1 MAQQDRS
8 TIKTFFE
15 TGDIPTEAQFGDSFD
30 SQVFWVDDVETDL
43 TSNSDDKVPTVKAVV
58 DGIAAIP
65 NELTTDE
72 LAAINGANSPD
83 ATNVFLTEDD
93 EVYTKDANDNIFY
106 KGVTPT
112 LGTSCSKNIFHKTGG
127 AITLGNA
134 AIGNI
139 FEPTENT
146 TNFVFGANLRNV
158 TIKAGN
164 YPSSPSA
171 GTLNLTAGGYAFL
184 YNKDYPSEIF
194 VGANGAALH
203 SYYDSANDRYVVT
216 NLVTLVSINSGT
228 VTSVN
233 AGTNISVTGTAAAPI
248 INSLSD
254 RYKTTSTTSNT
265 IGNGSRTFTVDA
277 NLSYIPLQEV
287 LIVYD
292 PSNHMHGE
300 VTSYN
305 STTGQLIVDVQHH
318 TGGGTF
324 ASWVINL
331 DGTPVDAIT
340 GAGTLNRLAYFT
352 AAQVIDDVAAITAA
366 RALKSDANGL
376 PIHFDTAT
384 EPSLTE
390 LSYVKGVTSAIQTQL
405 NAKRKTLQSTGL
417 GTAVTGTTSNTFCKA
432 MLVPAN
438 TFVVGDVPMLTTRI
452 IKGTSG
458 LGTITA
464 RVYVN
469 TVANISGSPILLA
482 TTPAQIASTRSFAT
496 MRNISIE
503 SATESIVTSATT
515 ANSIEEAV
523 TAAAETTMNIDWTI
537 DQYIVVSIQLGS
549 SSDNGNCRYIMIN

>member
-1 MAQQDRS
+1 MAQQNRT

-292 PSNHMHGE
+292 ASNHMHGS

-305 STTGQLIVDVQHH
+305 STTGELIVDVKHN
-318 TGGGTF
+318 TGSGTYNVW
-324 ASWVINL
+324 SINL

-340 GAGTLNRLAYFT
+340 GAGTANRLAYFT
-352 AAQVIDDVAAITAA
+352 ATQVIDDVAAITAS
-366 RALKSDANGL
+366 RALISDANGL
-376 PIHFDTAT
+376 PTHSAT
-384 EPSLTE
+384 TSTE
-390 LSYVKGVTSAIQTQL
+390 LGYVSGVTGAIQTQIDI
-405 NAKRKTLQSTGL
+405 ARR
-417 GTAVTGTTSNTFCKA
+417 A
-432 MLVPAN
+432 
-438 TFVVGDVPMLTTRI
+438 
-452 IKGTSG
+452 
-458 LGTITA
+458 TIFF
-464 RVYVN
+464 
-469 TVANISGSPILLA
+469 
-482 TTPAQIASTRSFAT
+482 TPAQINPVDSTTYYFSSALIISTTATAVDMNVGYAFKVIGAIIQAVNSGGTQGSSENSTLQLKNTTTNTSTSIGTFKTDATTGNQTEVTYTGLNISVAATDSFALQWDFPAPNPNPT
-496 MRNISIE
+496 NVFLRI
-503 SATESIVTSATT
+503 TLIVEFT
-515 ANSIEEAV
+515 
-523 TAAAETTMNIDWTI
+523 
-537 DQYIVVSIQLGS
+537 
-549 SSDNGNCRYIMIN
+549 

>member
-1 MAQQDRS
+1 MAQQNRS

-30 SQVFWVDDVETDL
+30 SQVFWVDDVETTLGTTD
-43 TSNSDDKVPTVKAVV
+43 TKVPTSKAV
-58 DGIAAIP
+58 
-65 NELTTDE
+65 N
-72 LAAINGANSPD
+72 D
-83 ATNVFLTEDD
+83 AM
-93 EVYTKDANDNIFY
+93 VYTKDANDNIFY
-106 KGVTPT
+106 KGVSPT

-127 AITLGNA
+127 AITLGNG

-171 GTLNLTAGGYAFL
+171 GTLTLTAGGYAFL

-216 NLVTLVSINSGT
+216 NLVTLVSINIGGGGT

-254 RYKTTSTTSNT
+254 RYKTTSLSSVS
-265 IGNGSRTFTVDA
+265 IGNGSKTFTVDA
-277 NLSYIPLQEV
+277 NLSYISQQEV

-292 PSNHMHGE
+292 ASNHMHGT

-305 STTGQLIVDVQHH
+305 STTGQLIVDVKHH

-331 DGTPVDAIT
+331 DGVPIDAIT

-352 AAQVIDDVAAITAA
+352 AAQVIDDVAAITAS
-366 RALKSDANGL
+366 RALISDANGL
-376 PIHFDTAT
+376 PTHSAT
-384 EPSLTE
+384 TSTE
-390 LSYVKGVTSAIQTQL
+390 LGYVSGVTSAIQTQL
-405 NAKRKTLQSTGL
+405 NAKRKTVQSTGL

-496 MRNISIE
+496 MRNIAIE

-523 TAAAETTMNIDWTI
+523 TSAAETTMNIDWTI

-549 SSDNGNCRYIMIN
+549 ASDNGNCRYIMIN

>member
-1 MAQQDRS
+1 MAQQNRS

-30 SQVFWVDDVETDL
+30 SQVFWQDDVETTLGTTD
-43 TSNSDDKVPTVKAVV
+43 TKVPTSKAV
-58 DGIAAIP
+58 
-65 NELTTDE
+65 N
-72 LAAINGANSPD
+72 D
-83 ATNVFLTEDD
+83 AM
-93 EVYTKDANDNIFY
+93 VYTKDANDNIFY

-127 AITLGNA
+127 AITLGNG

-164 YPSSPSA
+164 YPAHPTM

-216 NLVTLVSINSGT
+216 NLVTLVSINIGGGGT

-340 GAGTLNRLAYFT
+340 GVGTLNRLAYFT
-352 AAQVIDDVAAITAA
+352 AAQVIDDAAAITAA
-366 RALKSDANGL
+366 RALKSDANGI
-376 PIHFDTAT
+376 PTHFDTAT

-405 NAKRKTLQSTGL
+405 DGKRKTIQSAL
-417 GTAVTGTTSNTFCKA
+417 IGTAVTGTTASTYCKGLEIPAGWFVDGDCPMCNAGVIKTGTAGTLAIRMYLNTTNN
-432 MLVPAN
+432 L
-438 TFVVGDVPMLTTRI
+438 
-452 IKGTSG
+452 
-458 LGTITA
+458 
-464 RVYVN
+464 
-469 TVANISGSPILLA
+469 SGSPILVGSVVGVLAA
-482 TTPAQIASTRSFAT
+482 TTLGQNMQRAMAIIKADGSGSGTR
-496 MRNISIE
+496 
-503 SATESIVTSATT
+503 VTNTT
-515 ANSIEEAV
+515 ANQV
-523 TAAAETTMNIDWTI
+523 NDFTTRTAANTTLTPNFTTTTYYFII
-537 DQYIVVSIQLGS
+537 ALQNGS
-549 SSDNGNCRYIMIN
+549 SADSSNCEFISIN

>member
-1 MAQQDRS
+1 MAQQNRT

-15 TGDIPTEAQFGDSFD
+15 TGDIPTQAQFGDSFD
-30 SQVFWVDDVETDL
+30 SQVFWVDDVETTLGNTD
-43 TSNSDDKVPTVKAVV
+43 TKVPTSKAV
-58 DGIAAIP
+58 
-65 NELTTDE
+65 N
-72 LAAINGANSPD
+72 D
-83 ATNVFLTEDD
+83 AM
-93 EVYTKDANDNIFY
+93 VYTKDANDNIFY

-112 LGTSCSKNIFHKTGG
+112 LGTICSKNIFHKTGG
-127 AITLGNA
+127 AITLGNG

-216 NLVTLVSINSGT
+216 NLVTLVSINIGGGGT

-254 RYKTTSTTSNT
+254 RYKTTSLSSVL
-265 IGNGSRTFTVDA
+265 IGNGSKTFTVDA

-292 PSNHMHGE
+292 ASNHMHGT

-305 STTGQLIVDVQHH
+305 STTGQLIVDVNHH
-318 TGGGTF
+318 TGSGTF

-352 AAQVIDDVAAITAA
+352 ATQVIDDVAAITAA
-366 RALKSDANGL
+366 RALISDANGI
-376 PIHFDTAT
+376 PTHSAT
-384 EPSLTE
+384 TSTE
-390 LSYVKGVTSAIQTQL
+390 LGYVSGVTGAIQTQIDIARRASIL
-405 NAKRKTLQSTGL
+405 FAPSTINPVDSTTYYFSTGL
-417 GTAVTGTTSNTFCKA
+417 FFSTTQGDVDINLGYAFKVIGAVISVSNNAGTQGSNEDSTLSLRNVTAGTSTTIGTFKTNAASNTQIEK
-432 MLVPAN
+432 
-438 TFVVGDVPMLTTRI
+438 
-452 IKGTSG
+452 
-458 LGTITA
+458 TITGLSIS
-464 RVYVN
+464 
-469 TVANISGSPILLA
+469 VAA
-482 TTPAQIASTRSFAT
+482 TDFFALQWAFPAPNPNPTNVFLRITL
-496 MRNISIE
+496 
-503 SATESIVTSATT
+503 IVEFT
-515 ANSIEEAV
+515 
-523 TAAAETTMNIDWTI
+523 
-537 DQYIVVSIQLGS
+537 
-549 SSDNGNCRYIMIN
+549 

>member
-1 MAQQDRS
+1 MAQQNRS

-30 SQVFWVDDVETDL
+30 SQVFWVDDVETTLGNLD
-43 TSNSDDKVPTVKAVV
+43 TKVPTSKAV
-58 DGIAAIP
+58 
-65 NELTTDE
+65 N
-72 LAAINGANSPD
+72 D
-83 ATNVFLTEDD
+83 AM
-93 EVYTKDANDNIFY
+93 VYTKDANDNIFY

-127 AITLGNA
+127 AITLGNG

-164 YPSSPSA
+164 HPSSPSA
-171 GTLNLTAGGYAFL
+171 GTLTLTAGGYAFL
-184 YNKDYPSEIF
+184 YNKDYPSQIF

-216 NLVTLVSINSGT
+216 NLVTLAVSYIGGGSGGSTWTVVSTNQTAVNDGQYTVVANSTFTNPSPVEGKGYWVLVRNGTATINSVGYSVAGTIIYTVFHSGAWATYVSLGVVNSGT
-228 VTSVN
+228 QYRLAHYAN
-233 AGTNISVTGTAAAPI
+233 NGTAVSE
-248 INSLSD
+248 N
-254 RYKTTSTTSNT
+254 
-265 IGNGSRTFTVDA
+265 
-277 NLSYIPLQEV
+277 
-287 LIVYD
+287 
-292 PSNHMHGE
+292 
-300 VTSYN
+300 
-305 STTGQLIVDVQHH
+305 
-318 TGGGTF
+318 
-324 ASWVINL
+324 
-331 DGTPVDAIT
+331 
-340 GAGTLNRLAYFT
+340 
-352 AAQVIDDVAAITAA
+352 AAITAA

-376 PIHFDTAT
+376 PVHFDTAT

-438 TFVVGDVPMLTTRI
+438 TFVIGDVPMLTTRI

-469 TVANISGSPILLA
+469 TVANISGGSPILLA

-496 MRNISIE
+496 MRNIAIE

-523 TAAAETTMNIDWTI
+523 TSAAETTMNIDWTI

-549 SSDNGNCRYIMIN
+549 SSDTGNCRYILIN

>member
-30 SQVFWVDDVETDL
+30 SQVFWVDDVETILGTTD
-43 TSNSDDKVPTVKAVV
+43 TKVPTSKAV
-58 DGIAAIP
+58 
-65 NELTTDE
+65 N
-72 LAAINGANSPD
+72 D
-83 ATNVFLTEDD
+83 AM
-93 EVYTKDANDNIFY
+93 VYTKDANDNIFY

-127 AITLGNA
+127 AITLGNG

-164 YPSSPSA
+164 YPAHPTM
-171 GTLNLTAGGYAFL
+171 GTLTLTAGGYAFL

-216 NLVTLVSINSGT
+216 NLVTLAVSYIGGGGSGT

-233 AGTNISVTGTAAAPI
+233 AGTNISVDNTDPDNPI

-352 AAQVIDDVAAITAA
+352 AAQVIDDVAAITAS
-366 RALKSDANGL
+366 RALISDANGL
-376 PIHFDTAT
+376 PTHSAT
-384 EPSLTE
+384 TSTE
-390 LSYVKGVTSAIQTQL
+390 LGYVSGVTSAIQTQL
-405 NAKRKTLQSTGL
+405 NAKRKTIQSASL
-417 GTAVTGTTSNTFCKA
+417 GTAVTGTT
-432 MLVPAN
+432 AN
-438 TFVVGDVPMLTTRI
+438 TYCKGVEIPVGWFVDGDCPMCNAGVIKTGTAGTLAIRMYLNTTNN
-452 IKGTSG
+452 
-458 LGTITA
+458 L
-464 RVYVN
+464 
-469 TVANISGSPILLA
+469 SGSPILVGSVAGGVLA
-482 TTPAQIASTRSFAT
+482 ASTLGQNMQRALAIIQADGSGSGTRVTNTSANQVNDFSTRTAANT
-496 MRNISIE
+496 TLTPNFTTTTYYFIIALQNGSSADSSNCEFISI
-503 SATESIVTSATT
+503 
-515 ANSIEEAV
+515 N
-523 TAAAETTMNIDWTI
+523 
-537 DQYIVVSIQLGS
+537 
-549 SSDNGNCRYIMIN
+549 

>member
-1 MAQQDRS
+1 MAQQNRT

-15 TGDIPTEAQFGDSFD
+15 TGDIPTQAQFGDSFD
-30 SQVFWVDDVETDL
+30 SQVFWVDDVETTLGNTD
-43 TSNSDDKVPTVKAVV
+43 TKVPTSKAV
-58 DGIAAIP
+58 
-65 NELTTDE
+65 N
-72 LAAINGANSPD
+72 D
-83 ATNVFLTEDD
+83 AMVF
-93 EVYTKDANDNIFY
+93 TKDANDNIFY

-127 AITLGNA
+127 AITLGNG

-203 SYYDSANDRYVVT
+203 SYYDAANNRYVVT

-254 RYKTTSTTSNT
+254 RYKTTSLSSVL
-265 IGNGSRTFTVDA
+265 IGNGSKTFTVDA

-292 PSNHMHGE
+292 ASNHMHGE
-300 VTSYN
+300 VTSY
-305 STTGQLIVDVQHH
+305 SGTTLIVDVQHH
-318 TGGGTF
+318 TGSGTF

-340 GAGTLNRLAYFT
+340 GAGTANRLAYFT

-390 LSYVKGVTSAIQTQL
+390 LAYVKGVTGAIQTQL
-405 NAKRKTLQSTGL
+405 NAKRKTVQSTGL
-417 GTAVTGTTSNTFCKA
+417 GTPVNGTTVETFCKA
-432 MLVPAN
+432 MLIPAN
-438 TFVVGDVPMLTTRI
+438 TFAVGDIPMLTVRF
-452 IKGTSG
+452 IKGTSS
-458 LGTITA
+458 LGNITGKI
-464 RVYVN
+464 YVN
-469 TVANISGSPILLA
+469 TVASYSSGSPILLA

-496 MRNISIE
+496 MRNIAIQ

-537 DQYIVVSIQLGS
+537 DQYIVVTITLGS
-549 SSDNGNCRYIMIN
+549 GSDTGNCRYIMFN

>member
-30 SQVFWVDDVETDL
+30 SQVFWVDDVETTLGNLD
-43 TSNSDDKVPTVKAVV
+43 TKVPTSKAV
-58 DGIAAIP
+58 
-65 NELTTDE
+65 N
-72 LAAINGANSPD
+72 D
-83 ATNVFLTEDD
+83 AM
-93 EVYTKDANDNIFY
+93 VYTKDANDNIFY

-127 AITLGNA
+127 AITLGNG

-254 RYKTTSTTSNT
+254 RYKTTSLSSVL
-265 IGNGSRTFTVDA
+265 IGNGSKTFTVDA

-292 PSNHMHGE
+292 ASNHMHGE
-300 VTSYN
+300 VTSY
-305 STTGQLIVDVQHH
+305 SGTTLIVDVQHH

-352 AAQVIDDVAAITAA
+352 ATQVIDDVAAITAS
-366 RALKSDANGL
+366 RALISDANGL
-376 PIHFDTAT
+376 PTHSAT
-384 EPSLTE
+384 TSTE
-390 LSYVKGVTSAIQTQL
+390 LGYVSGVTGAIQTQI
-405 NAKRKTLQSTGL
+405 
-417 GTAVTGTTSNTFCKA
+417 
-432 MLVPAN
+432 
-438 TFVVGDVPMLTTRI
+438 DI
-452 IKGTSG
+452 
-458 LGTITA
+458 A
-464 RVYVN
+464 RR
-469 TVANISGSPILLA
+469 ASIFF
-482 TTPAQIASTRSFAT
+482 TPAQINPVDSTTYYFSSALIISTTATAVDMNVGYAFKVIGAIIQAVNSGGTQGSSENSTLQLKNTTTNTSTSIGTFKTDATTGNQTEVTYTGLNISVAATDSFALQWDFP
-496 MRNISIE
+496 
-503 SATESIVTSATT
+503 
-515 ANSIEEAV
+515 
-523 TAAAETTMNIDWTI
+523 AAATNPTNVFMRVNLL
-537 DQYIVVSIQLGS
+537 IQFT
-549 SSDNGNCRYIMIN
+549 

>member
-1 MAQQDRS
+1 MAQQNRS

-30 SQVFWVDDVETDL
+30 SQVFWQDDVETTLGTTD
-43 TSNSDDKVPTVKAVV
+43 TKVPTSKAV
-58 DGIAAIP
+58 
-65 NELTTDE
+65 N
-72 LAAINGANSPD
+72 D
-83 ATNVFLTEDD
+83 AM
-93 EVYTKDANDNIFY
+93 VYTKDANDNIFY

-127 AITLGNA
+127 AITLGNG

-164 YPSSPSA
+164 YPAHPTM

-216 NLVTLVSINSGT
+216 NLVTLVSINIGGGGT

-340 GAGTLNRLAYFT
+340 GVGTLNRLAYFT

-390 LSYVKGVTSAIQTQL
+390 L
-405 NAKRKTLQSTGL
+405 L
-417 GTAVTGTTSNTFCKA
+417 GTAVTGTISNTFCKA

-549 SSDNGNCRYIMIN
+549 GSDNGNCRYIMIN